1 MDRAGSRCDR
11 KRHDRRQFERLV
23 QLRSSRRYE
32 RDFDRAAGACAPADE
47 HKGDSNGYIPSDCDR
62 GGSRCHPTASASAA
76 EFPSRSI
83 TIVVPYTAGGPTDIV
98 GRLIAVSMSQ
108 TLKTPVL
115 IENVGGAGGTRG
127 AGQVARAAPDGHTLL
142 LHNIGQATSA
152 TIYRKL
158 PYNVRQSFQTV
169 GLITDVPMT
178 LIGRTGLK
186 ANSLSELLVLL
197 RENEAK
203 LNFGHAGIGSAAH
216 LCGLLLA
223 SVANVQLANIPYQ
236 GSSQS
241 LRDLVA
247 GQIDIGCDQT
257 TNTTPQIASGQIK
270 AFAVTTPTRL
280 KSLPSVPT
288 ASEAGLKDLEIS
300 VWHGLYAPSSTPEY
314 ALDQLNKA
322 LKRAL
327 KDPDV
332 IARLADLGTEPVAE
346 ERASR
351 EVHRAFLASEV
362 ARWKPIIEAA
372 GAFVE

>member
-1 MDRAGSRCDR
+1 MATFLRIAIVAAAVA
-11 KRHDRRQFERLV
+11 V
-23 QLRSSRRYE
+23 QP
-32 RDFDRAAGACAPADE
+32 G
-47 HKGDSNGYIPSDCDR
+47 
-62 GGSRCHPTASASAA
+62 ASAA
-76 EFPSRSI
+76 EFPSRPI

-98 GRLIAVSMSQ
+98 GRLIAESMSQ

-127 AGQVARAAPDGHTLL
+127 AGQVARAAADGHTLL

-158 PYNVRQSFQTV
+158 PYNALKSFQPV

-186 ANSLSELLVLL
+186 ANSLNELLALL
-197 RENEAK
+197 KENNAK

-223 SVANVQLANIPYQ
+223 SVANVQVYQ

-241 LRDLVA
+241 LRDMVA

-280 KSLPSVPT
+280 KSLPNIPT

-300 VWHGLYAPSSTPEY
+300 VWHGLYAPSGTPEY
-314 ALDQLNKA
+314 SLDQLNTA

-327 KDPDV
+327 KDPHV

-362 ARWKPIIEAA
+362 ARWQPIIEAA